1 MNMKDYNKLL
11 VWLFKGTAIVFL
23 GMVFLISLVYLNPFN
38 LFGALPSID
47 VLENPESDQASIVYS
62 SDGNILGKF
71 YNEINRTDVEYTDL
85 PKVLINALIATE
97 DSRFYDHSGVDIK
110 GVVAIVPSLLI
121 GKKRGSSTLTQQ
133 LAKNLFSLRSSDEYT
148 GVFDNTVVHKIK
160 EWFIAIQLEKS
171 YSKQEILL
179 MYLNTV
185 EFGNRTFG
193 IRSAAKKYFGKS
205 VSELN
210 LKEASLLIGLLKG
223 PSYYNPRRKP
233 ERALLRRNTVL
244 DQMVKYEYISLAEAT
259 VTKAKSLGLKF
270 QDDGETSGL
279 APHFRSYLKKI
290 MTNWCK
296 EHDMHLYEDGLKIY
310 TTIDTRMQEAA
321 EAAVQKHM
329 SFLQLQ
335 FNKAW
340 TKSDPWTATEPDLL
354 IRLAKASSHFSELKK
369 EHDDNESLAML
380 EMKKKIPMQ
389 IFTWHGRVDTLMSPL
404 DSIKHS
410 LKLLRTG
417 LFSMD
422 PKNGYVRAWVG
433 NIDYAY
439 FPFDNVVQGR
449 RQAGSTFKPILYAY
463 AMEEKGLTPESK
475 FPDAPI
481 SIPIPG
487 AAPWTPNNSNGKFSN
502 EELTL
507 RLALARSVNS
517 ISAQLMN
524 LVGPDSLVSFAKRM
538 GIKSPLE
545 ATPSL
550 CLGTGDVNLFE
561 MVDAYS
567 VFVNEGIW
575 VQPQFLLRIE
585 DKYGSVLEEFNTNSH
600 QVINEETAFNMIEL
614 LKGSVEEA
622 GGTSVDL
629 RGKFNI
635 KGELGGKT
643 GTTQNS
649 ADGWFMGITPN
660 LVTGVWVGGEK
671 RVIRFNTM
679 TYGQGAR
686 MALPI
691 WAYYMQGVQNEA
703 GTAYPASLFMKPD
716 GNKAAKAVSVEGN
729 VLQEGLLPVEV
740 PQSED
745 PKVQDGF

>member
-1 MNMKDYNKLL
+1 MNYTKILR
-11 VWLFKGTAIVFL
+11 WLWIGAATFFFGIVFL
-23 GMVFLISLVYLNPFN
+23 LLMVYWNPFN

-62 SDGNILGKF
+62 SDGKILGKF
-71 YNEINRTDVEYTDL
+71 YNEVNRTDVVYKEL
-85 PKVLINALIATE
+85 PPVLINALLATE

-110 GVVAIVPSLLI
+110 GIVAIVPSLLL

-133 LAKNLFSLRSSDEYT
+133 LAKNLFSLRRSEEYT
-148 GVFDNTVVHKIK
+148 GVLDNTIVHKIK

-185 EFGNRTFG
+185 EFGNNSYG
-193 IRSAAKKYFGKS
+193 IKSAAKKYFGKN
-205 VSELN
+205 VSELT
-210 LKEASLLIGLLKG
+210 LQEASLLIGLLKG
-223 PSYYNPRRKP
+223 PSFYNPRRKP
-233 ERALLRRNTVL
+233 EKALNRRNTVI
-244 DQMVKYEYISLAEAT
+244 DQMAKYEYLSTAEAT
-259 VTKAKSLGLKF
+259 VAKTKPLGLKF
-270 QDDGETSGL
+270 QDDGESSGL
-279 APHFRSYLKKI
+279 APHFRNYLKKI
-290 MTNWCK
+290 MFNWCK

-310 TTIDTRMQEAA
+310 TTIDTRMQAAA
-321 EAAVQKHM
+321 EEAVRKHM
-329 SFLQLQ
+329 SFLQKE
-335 FNKAW
+335 FNKNWAKSDPW
-340 TKSDPWTATEPDLL
+340 TKSDPDL
-354 IRLAKASSHFSELKK
+354 IKRLAKTTSHYKEFSEELNG
-369 EHDDNESLAML
+369 NEGLIMQ
-380 EMKKKIPMQ
+380 EMKKKIPMEV
-389 IFTWHGRVDTLMSPL
+389 FTWHGRVDTVMSPI
-404 DSIKHS
+404 DSIRHS
-410 LKLLRTG
+410 LKMLRTG

-422 PKNGYVRAWVG
+422 PKNGFVRAWVG

-439 FPFDNVVQGR
+439 YPFDHVIQGK

-463 AMEEKGLTPESK
+463 AMEEKGLTPDSK

-481 SIPIPG
+481 SIPVPG
-487 AAPWTPNNSNGKFSN
+487 GQPWTPNNSNGKFSN
-502 EELTL
+502 EEITL
-507 RLALARSVNS
+507 RQALARSVNS

-538 GIKSPLE
+538 GIKSQLE

-550 CLGTGDVNLFE
+550 CLGTGDVTLFE
-561 MVDAYS
+561 MVNAYS

-585 DKYGSVLEEFNTNSH
+585 DKYGNILEEFNTTSRH
-600 QVINEETAFNMIEL
+600 VINEETAYNMIEL

-635 KGELGGKT
+635 QGELGGKT
-643 GTTQNS
+643 GTTQES

-671 RVIRFNTM
+671 RVIHFSTM

-686 MALPI
+686 MALPV
-691 WAYYMQGVQNEA
+691 WAYYMQGVQKNGEV
-703 GTAYPASLFMKPD
+703 GYPASMFIKPD
-716 GNKAAKAVSVEGN
+716 GNSATVTSEKGN
-729 VLQEGLLPVEV
+729 LLDDGMLPEETLEPEV
-740 PQSED
+740 Y
-745 PKVQDGF
+745 DGF

>member
-1 MNMKDYNKLL
+1 MNYTKILR
-11 VWLFKGTAIVFL
+11 WLWIGAASFFFGIVFL
-23 GMVFLISLVYLNPFN
+23 LLVVYWNPFN

-62 SDGNILGKF
+62 SDGKILGKF
-71 YNEINRTDVEYTDL
+71 YNEVNRTDVVYKEL
-85 PKVLINALIATE
+85 PPVLINALLATE
-97 DSRFYDHSGVDIK
+97 DSRFYDHSGVDVK
-110 GVVAIVPSLLI
+110 GIVAIVPSLLL

-133 LAKNLFSLRSSDEYT
+133 LAKNLFSLRRSEEYT
-148 GVFDNTVVHKIK
+148 GVFDNTIVHKIK

-185 EFGNRTFG
+185 EFGNNSYG
-193 IRSAAKKYFGKS
+193 IKSAAKKYFGKN
-205 VSELN
+205 VSELT
-210 LKEASLLIGLLKG
+210 LQEASLLIGMLKG

-233 ERALLRRNTVL
+233 ERALNRRNTVI
-244 DQMVKYEYISLAEAT
+244 DQMAKYEYLSTAEAT
-259 VTKAKSLGLKF
+259 VAKTKPLGLKF
-270 QDDGETSGL
+270 QDDGESSGL
-279 APHFRSYLKKI
+279 APHFRNYLKKI
-290 MTNWCK
+290 MFNWCK

-310 TTIDTRMQEAA
+310 TTIDTRMQAAA
-321 EAAVQKHM
+321 EEAVKKHM
-329 SFLQLQ
+329 SFLQKE
-335 FNKAW
+335 FNKNWSKSDPW
-340 TKSDPWTATEPDLL
+340 TKSDPDL
-354 IRLAKASSHFSELKK
+354 IKRLAKTTSHYKEFSEELNG
-369 EHDDNESLAML
+369 NEGLIMA
-380 EMKKKIPMQ
+380 EMKKKIPMEV
-389 IFTWHGRVDTLMSPL
+389 FTWHGRVDTVMSPI
-404 DSIKHS
+404 DSIRHS
-410 LKLLRTG
+410 LKMLRTG

-422 PKNGYVRAWVG
+422 PKNGFVRAWVG

-439 FPFDNVVQGR
+439 YPFDHVIQGK

-463 AMEEKGLTPESK
+463 AMEEKGLTPDSK

-481 SIPIPG
+481 SIPVPG
-487 AAPWTPNNSNGKFSN
+487 GQPWTPNNSNGKFSN
-502 EELTL
+502 EEITL
-507 RLALARSVNS
+507 RQALARSVNS

-538 GIKSPLE
+538 GIKSQLE

-550 CLGTGDVNLFE
+550 CLGTGDVTLFE
-561 MVDAYS
+561 MVNAYS

-585 DKYGSVLEEFNTNSH
+585 DKYGNILEEFNTTSRH
-600 QVINEETAFNMIEL
+600 VINEETAYNMIEL

-635 KGELGGKT
+635 QGELGGKT
-643 GTTQNS
+643 GTTQES

-671 RVIRFNTM
+671 RVIHFSTM

-686 MALPI
+686 MALPV
-691 WAYYMQGVQNEA
+691 WAYYMQGVQKNAEV
-703 GTAYPASLFMKPD
+703 GYPASTFIKPD
-716 GNKAAKAVSVEGN
+716 GNSATVTSGKGN
-729 VLQEGLLPVEV
+729 LLDDGMLPEEILEPEEKEV
-740 PQSED
+740 Y
-745 PKVQDGF
+745 DGF

>member
-1 MNMKDYNKLL
+1 MKDYNKLL
-11 VWLFKGTAIVFL
+11 SWLLKGSVAAFL
-23 GMVFLISLVYLNPFN
+23 GIIFLLVLVYLNPFN
-38 LFGALPSID
+38 LFGAIPSID
-47 VLENPESDQASIVYS
+47 VLENPESDQASVVYS
-62 SDGNILGKF
+62 SDGKILGKF
-71 YNEINRTDVEYTDL
+71 YNEINRNDVEYTDL
-85 PKVLINALIATE
+85 PPVLINALIATE

-110 GVVAIVPSLLI
+110 GVVAIVPSLMI

-133 LAKNLFSLRSSDEYT
+133 LAKNLFSLRSSEEYT
-148 GVFDNTVVHKIK
+148 GVLDNAVVHKIK

-210 LKEASLLIGLLKG
+210 LPQASLLVGLLKG
-223 PSYYNPRRKP
+223 PSFYNPRRKP
-233 ERALLRRNTVL
+233 EKALNRRNTVL
-244 DQMVKYEYISLAEAT
+244 DQMVKYEYLSLAEAT
-259 VTKAKSLGLKF
+259 IAKTKPLGLKF
-270 QDDGETSGL
+270 QDDGEASGL
-279 APHFRSYLKKI
+279 APHFRNYLKKI
-290 MTNWCK
+290 MFNWCK
-296 EHDMHLYEDGLKIY
+296 EHNMHLLEDGLKIY
-310 TTIDTRMQEAA
+310 TTIDSRMQTAA
-321 EAAVQKHM
+321 EEGMRKHM
-329 SFLQLQ
+329 AFLQKE
-335 FNKAW
+335 FNKSW
-340 TKSDPWTATEPDLL
+340 SKTDPWTASEPDLL
-354 IRLAKASSHFSELKK
+354 TRLAKSSSHFKEFKEENKGSEA
-369 EHDDNESLAML
+369 LAML
-380 EMKKKIPMQ
+380 DMKKKIPMQ
-389 IFTWHGRVDTLMSPL
+389 VFTWHGRVDTMMSPL
-404 DSIKHS
+404 DSIRHS

-433 NIDYAY
+433 NIDYTY
-439 FPFDNVVQGR
+439 FPFDHVLQGK

-463 AMEEKGLTPESK
+463 AMEEKGLTPDSK

-487 AAPWTPNNSNGKFSN
+487 GSPWTPNNSNGKFSN

-507 RLALARSVNS
+507 KQALARSVNS

-524 LVGPDSLVSFAKRM
+524 LVGPDSVVSFAKRM

-545 ATPSL
+545 ATPAL
-550 CLGTGDVNLFE
+550 CLGTGDVTLFE
-561 MVDAYS
+561 MVNAYS

-575 VQPQFLLRIE
+575 IQPQFLLRIE
-585 DKYGSVLEEFNTNSH
+585 DKHGNVLEEFNTNSR
-600 QVINEETAFNMIEL
+600 QVINEETAYNMIEL

-629 RGKFNI
+629 RNKFNLQ
-635 KGELGGKT
+635 GELGGKT

-671 RVIRFNTM
+671 RVIRFSTM

-686 MALPI
+686 MALPV
-691 WAYYMQGVQNEA
+691 WAYYMQSVQKDA
-703 GTAYPASLFMKPD
+703 TIGYPASLFTKPD
-716 GNKAAKAVSVEGN
+716 GNTKGAIPEGDN
-729 VLQEGLLPVEV
+729 LLDEGLLPEELPQDEDKEVVE
-740 PQSED
+740 
-745 PKVQDGF
+745 DGYN

>member
-1 MNMKDYNKLL
+1 MKEYNTLL
-11 VWLFKGTAIVFL
+11 KWLFRGIAAFFLAIIC
-23 GMVFLISLVYLNPFN
+23 LIFLVYLNPFN
-38 LFGALPSID
+38 LFGPIPSID
-47 VLENPESDQASIVYS
+47 VLENPDSDQASIVYS
-62 SDGNILGKF
+62 SEGKILGKF
-71 YNEINRTDVEYTDL
+71 YNEINRTDVEYPDL
-85 PKVLINALIATE
+85 PKVLIDALIATE

-110 GVVAIVPSLLI
+110 GVVAIVPSLLM

-133 LAKNLFSLRSSDEYT
+133 LAKNLFSLRSAEEYT
-148 GVFDNTVVHKIK
+148 GALDNTVVHKIK
-160 EWFIAIQLEKS
+160 EWLIAIQLEKS

-233 ERALLRRNTVL
+233 ERALNRRNTVI
-244 DQMVKYEYISLAEAT
+244 DQMVKYEFISVAEAT
-259 VTKAKSLGLKF
+259 IAKTKPLGLKF

-290 MTNWCK
+290 MINWCK
-296 EHDMHLYEDGLKIY
+296 EHKMHLYEDGLKIY
-310 TTIDTRMQEAA
+310 TTIDTRMQKAA
-321 EAAVQKHM
+321 EEGMRKHM
-329 SFLQLQ
+329 SFLQTQ

-340 TKSDPWTATEPDLL
+340 SKTEPWTASEPDLL
-354 IRLAKASSHFSELKK
+354 TRLAKSSNHFKELKK
-369 EHDDNESLAML
+369 EHDGNEGVAML

-389 IFTWHGRVDTLMSPL
+389 VFTWHGRVDTLMSPL

-410 LKLLRTG
+410 LKLLRTA

-422 PKNGYVRAWVG
+422 PKNGFVRAWVG
-433 NIDYAY
+433 NIDYSY
-439 FPFDNVVQGR
+439 FPFDHVLQGK

-487 AAPWTPNNSNGKFSN
+487 GAPWTPNNSNGKYSN

-507 RLALARSVNS
+507 KQALARSVNS
-517 ISAQLMN
+517 ISAQLIN
-524 LVGPDSLVSFAKRM
+524 LVGADSVVSFAKRM

-545 ATPSL
+545 ATPSI
-550 CLGTGDVNLFE
+550 CLGTGDVTLFE
-561 MVDAYS
+561 MVNAYS

-600 QVINEETAFNMIEL
+600 QVINEETAYNMIEL

-629 RGKFNI
+629 KGKFNI
-635 KGELGGKT
+635 KGEMGGKT

-691 WAYYMQGVQNEA
+691 WAYYMQGVQNEE

-716 GNKAAKAVSVEGN
+716 GTTKKVVNAEGN
-729 VLQEGLLPVEV
+729 VLQEELIPVEDS
-740 PQSED
+740 QIEE
-745 PKVQDGF
+745 PKIQDGFQ

>member
-1 MNMKDYNKLL
+1 MKDYTKIVQWIWKGAAAAFLGLIFILLL
-11 VWLFKGTAIVFL
+11 VYI
-23 GMVFLISLVYLNPFN
+23 NPFN
-38 LFGALPSID
+38 LFGSIPSID
-47 VLENPESDQASIVYS
+47 VLENPDSDQASVVYS
-62 SDGNILGKF
+62 SDGKVLGKF
-71 YNEINRTDVEYTDL
+71 YNQINRTDAEYKDL
-85 PKVLINALIATE
+85 PPVLINALLATE
-97 DSRFYDHSGVDIK
+97 DSRFYDHSGVDVK
-110 GVVAIVPSLLI
+110 GIVAIVPSLLI

-133 LAKNLFSLRSSDEYT
+133 LAKNLFSLRRSEEYT
-148 GVFDNTVVHKIK
+148 GVFDNTIVHKIK

-185 EFGNRTFG
+185 EFGNNSFG
-193 IRSAAKKYFGKS
+193 IKSAAKKYFGKS
-205 VSELN
+205 VSELS
-210 LKEASLLIGLLKG
+210 LPEASLLIGLLKG
-223 PSYYNPRRKP
+223 PSYYNPRRRP
-233 ERALLRRNTVL
+233 ERAMNRRNTVME
-244 DQMVKYEYISLAEAT
+244 QMVKYEFLSVAEAT
-259 VTKAKSLGLKF
+259 IAKTKPLGIKF
-270 QDDGETSGL
+270 QDDGEASGL

-321 EAAVQKHM
+321 EAGMRKHM
-329 SFLQLQ
+329 AFLQKE
-335 FNKAW
+335 FYKNWSK
-340 TKSDPWTATEPDLL
+340 TEPWTSTDPDLIKQMAKSSVHYKEFKSEFDVNEEL
-354 IRLAKASSHFSELKK
+354 I
-369 EHDDNESLAML
+369 MQ

-389 IFTWHGRVDTLMSPL
+389 VFTWNGRVDTLMSPM

-422 PKNGYVRAWVG
+422 PKTGYVRAWVG
-433 NIDYAY
+433 NIDYSY
-439 FPFDNVVQGR
+439 FQFDHVLQGK

-463 AMEEKGLTPESK
+463 AMEEKGLTPDSK

-487 AAPWTPNNSNGKFSN
+487 GDPWTPNNSNGKFSN

-507 RLALARSVNS
+507 RQALARSVNS

-524 LVGPDSLVSFAKRM
+524 LVGPDSLVAFAKRM

-550 CLGTGDVNLFE
+550 CLGTGDVTLFE
-561 MVDAYS
+561 MVNAYS

-575 VQPQFLLRIE
+575 IQPQFLLRIE
-585 DKYGSVLEEFNTNSH
+585 DKYGNVLEEFNTNSRH
-600 QVINEETAFNMIEL
+600 VINEETAYNMLEL

-629 RGKFNI
+629 RSKFNI
-635 KGELGGKT
+635 QGDLGGKT

-649 ADGWFMGITPN
+649 ADGWFMGVTPN

-671 RVIRFNTM
+671 RVIRFSTM
-679 TYGQGAR
+679 QYGQGAR

-691 WAYYMQGVQNEA
+691 WAYYMQGVQRDA
-703 GTAYPASLFMKPD
+703 AIGYPASLFMKPNGTTD
-716 GNKAAKAVSVEGN
+716 GVLLKGDKLLDEGMLPEDEVVVEDEK
-729 VLQEGLLPVEV
+729 LY
-740 PQSED
+740 D
-745 PKVQDGF
+745 Y